1 MSEYITR
8 KPTDID
14 CPTCERMGRVTVI
27 MPDGHYS
34 TATCQDCNGYGFR
47 GNCVDP
53 ECRYCVAARAKAQPI
68 RPMFAWTNAD
78 VYA

>member
-1 MSEYITR
+1 MSEYIKR
-8 KPTDID
+8 QPTDID

-27 MPDGHYS
+27 MPNGRYS

-53 ECRYCVAARAKAQPI
+53 DCRYCNAANAGAQPAA
-68 RPMFAWTNAD
+68 PMFDWTRVD
-78 VYA
+78 VWA

>member
-1 MSEYITR
+1 MSEYVKRSATA
-8 KPTDID
+8 ID

-27 MPDGHYS
+27 MPNGTYS

-47 GNCVDP
+47 ENCIDP
-53 ECRYCVAARAKAQPI
+53 ECRYCTAAKAKAQPVA
-68 RPMFAWTNAD
+68 PMFEWSRAD